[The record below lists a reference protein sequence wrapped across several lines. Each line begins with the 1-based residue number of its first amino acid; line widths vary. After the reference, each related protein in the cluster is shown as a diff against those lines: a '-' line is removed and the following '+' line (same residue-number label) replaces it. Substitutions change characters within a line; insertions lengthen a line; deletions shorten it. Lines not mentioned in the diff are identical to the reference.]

1 MGVDSGVRIDVFG
14 PLRVDVGPTVLT
26 AREFRGIKPKQV
38 LQILVAERGHTVS
51 KDRLADLLWGE
62 ALPRNHHATLET
74 YVSVLRQT
82 LQPGARARDSVVLTD
97 RGGYALDQTRVHTD
111 LDEFDRLLGAA
122 VGAEPGKALTGLS
135 QALGLVRGQVLEDE
149 PDADWAQEVRNVY
162 RQRQVQVLI
171 DAGRLSLLTG
181 ETTAA
186 LGLARRAVALNPLAE
201 PAYQVLMTA
210 AYALW
215 RQDEALAAYDQCRR
229 LLAEE
234 LGADP
239 LDETVALHLSI
250 LRHEDVAEMLPSVR
264 SARPR
269 RPPPDRVS
277 LVARDGELIRLQAS
291 ADRAAAG
298 RLTVVL
304 VTGAMGL
311 GKTRLVETFVES
323 LDLPVAANRCCDL
336 ERHFPFLALSLAL
349 RAVLPELSAT
359 GLPGLDAL
367 LQGTEQTPPLDELA
381 RLRVM
386 ESLAAGLPEGRP
398 FVLLLDDVQWADAES
413 LTTVSYLQRRCRNVP
428 LLVLLTCDRAATTVE
443 DLRALRPDVRVDLA
457 LLSGEAVGQ
466 LGGPDLYAAAGGT
479 PLFIADWLDARARAL
494 PEPFTPELR
503 ERVITSCWDLGP
515 AAYRLLSAASAVD
528 QRPLSAEL
536 LAVLLQTDLHNVVE
550 QLDLL
555 LDQGLLVAVGD
566 DVDFASPAVRS
577 ILNGTLSPAR
587 RSLLRQSAAGAAA
600 GHTQHRRADDRSG
613 RTAERR
619 ALHRRATDGAPRQ
632 APPVIDLVGP
642 GAELPDAGAPHRSSD

>member
-1 MGVDSGVRIDVFG
+1 MRVDVFG
-14 PLRVDVGPTVLT
+14 PLRVHAGPAVLT
-26 AREFRGIKPKQV
+26 AREFRGVKPKQV
-38 LQILVAERGHTVS
+38 LQILVAAGGHTVS

-62 ALPRNHHATLET
+62 ALPRHHHATLET
-74 YVSVLRQT
+74 YVSVLRQA

-111 LDEFDRLLGAA
+111 VEEFDRLLGAA
-122 VGAEPGKALTGLS
+122 VGAEPGEALARLT
-135 QALGLVRGQVLEDE
+135 QALGLVRGEVLEDE
-149 PDADWAQEVRNVY
+149 PDADWAQEVRGVY
-162 RQRQVQVLI
+162 RQRQVQALI

-181 ETTAA
+181 ETAAA
-186 LGLARRAVALNPLAE
+186 LELAKRAVALNPLAE
-201 PAYQVLMTA
+201 PAYQVVMTA

-215 RQDEALAAYDQCRR
+215 RQDEALTAYDRCRR

-250 LRHEDVAEMLPSVR
+250 LRHEDVAAMLPSVG
-264 SARPR
+264 SA
-269 RPPPDRVS
+269 PPGRLPPGRLP
-277 LVARDGELIRLQAS
+277 LVAREGELSRLA
-291 ADRAAAG
+291 AAAERARAG

-304 VTGAMGL
+304 VTGTLGL
-311 GKTRLVETFVES
+311 GKTRLVEASVDA
-323 LDLPVAANRCCDL
+323 LDLPVAANRCSDL

-367 LQGTEQTPPLDELA
+367 LHSAEQTPPLGELA

-386 ESLAAGLPEGRP
+386 ESLAAGLPEKRP

-413 LTTVSYLQRRCRNVP
+413 ITTVGYLQRRCRNVP
-428 LLVLLTCDRAATTVE
+428 LLVLLTSDRAATTV
-443 DLRALRPDVRVDLA
+443 DSLRGLRPDVRIDLA
-457 LLSGEAVGQ
+457 LLPAEAVAR

-479 PLFIADWLDARARAL
+479 PLFIADWLDARVRAL
-494 PEPFTPELR
+494 REPFTPELR
-503 ERVITSCWDLGP
+503 ERVITSVWDLGP

-536 LAVLLQTDLHNVVE
+536 LAVLLQTHLHNVVDT
-550 QLDLL
+550 LDLL
-555 LDQGLLVAVGD
+555 LDQGLLVAVDD

-587 RSLLRQSAAGAAA
+587 RSLLRQTATAAGP
-600 GHTQHRRADDRSG
+600 GQTQQRGARDRSG
-613 RTAERR
+613 WTAERR
-619 ALHRRATDGAPRQ
+619 ALHRRASDGVDGVAGQAPHVIDLGEPRVQLPEAGAPR
-632 APPVIDLVGP
+632 
-642 GAELPDAGAPHRSSD
+642 RSSE